1 MDSIKEPKQEIDQ
14 SQAWEIDIFRPEDA
28 QGVADLFLAVYGT
41 GYPIKKFIDPE
52 LLIEENRSKQTVS
65 VVIRMSD
72 GRIVGHLGLYQ
83 SAPWERLYEAGAGL
97 VSREFR
103 GGKGL
108 ATEML
113 RFGIDKIQELPVP
126 GIAFGEAVCNHVF
139 MQKISITLNFR
150 PYALEVDLMPAEA
163 YTTEQSSTGRVSTFL
178 VFKTFQKQLN
188 TVFIPPQ
195 YQLEVKQLYEG
206 FDDDRDFRLADADW
220 PSGEESL
227 IKTDYFDF
235 AQIARLEV
243 QHAGSDFGAAL
254 ADIEDNLVKKGAAV
268 IQVWLNL
275 SCPWVGKAVDE
286 LCGQS
291 FFLGGVL
298 PRWFDEDGFLM
309 QKIWGKP
316 NWEGIQFASD
326 RGKMVYDLVKA
337 DWEQSRRV

>member
-1 MDSIKEPKQEIDQ
+1 MK
-14 SQAWEIDIFRPEDA
+14 
-28 QGVADLFLAVYGT
+28 T
-41 GYPIKKFIDPE
+41 GA
-52 LLIEENRSKQTVS
+52 T
-65 VVIRMSD
+65 
-72 GRIVGHLGLYQ
+72 
-83 SAPWERLYEAGAGL
+83 L

-188 TVFIPPQ
+188 TVFVLPQ
-195 YQLEVKQLYEG
+195 YQLEVKATLRG
-206 FDDDRDFRLADADW
+206 VSTTTGISAWRSADW
-220 PSGEESL
+220 PSGGESL

-235 AQIARLEV
+235 AQTARLEV
-243 QHAGSDFGAAL
+243 QHAGSHFGAAL
-254 ADIEDNLVKKGAAV
+254 ADIEDNLVRKGAVV

-275 SCPWVGKAVDE
+275 SWPWVGK
-286 LCGQS
+286 
-291 FFLGGVL
+291 
-298 PRWFDEDGFLM
+298 
-309 QKIWGKP
+309 
-316 NWEGIQFASD
+316 EG
-326 RGKMVYDLVKA
+326 RG
-337 DWEQSRRV
+337 